1 MSSVKRLA
9 SGLEQRQLGLHLE
22 GNLAR
27 LPVRRVAIELDDADR
42 LAASL
47 PSGVARPRDGWRGN
61 VALAPAW
68 IAVSYG
74 ALSLNSQ
81 IVPLLQAAEA
91 SGAESLAV
99 LAPLVTDEALA
110 TLLVNDAARTL
121 RGRIVAL
128 ELDVPEPHA
137 GEVGEAIAAWLRTS
151 AWDGRPNSAGLA
163 RVARLAV
170 HRAGAE
176 VWRAPGH
183 LPLVDRLFRVL
194 GRR

>member
-1 MSSVKRLA
+1 MSSVERLA

-22 GNLAR
+22 GNRAR
-27 LPVRRVAIELDDADR
+27 LPVRRVAIEIEDADR

-47 PSGVARPRDGWRGN
+47 PSGVARPRDGWRGPIT
-61 VALAPAW
+61 LAPAG

-81 IVPLLQAAEA
+81 IVPLLRTAEA
-91 SGAESLAV
+91 SGTESLAV
-99 LAPLVTDEALA
+99 LAPLITDEALA

-137 GEVGEAIAAWLRTS
+137 GEVGDAIAAWLRTS
-151 AWDGRPNSAGLA
+151 AWDGRPTSAVLA
-163 RVARLAV
+163 QVPRLAV
-170 HRAGAE
+170 HRGGAV

-183 LPLVDRLFRVL
+183 PPLVSWLFRML
-194 GRR
+194 GRS